1 MIKRVGKI
9 LTVLA
14 LTALTHLAAAQGGVS
29 VLCSNGMKAVF
40 EALRPQI
47 ERELG
52 QPMRVEFGTTAALRE
67 KIEAGA
73 AFDVAVIT
81 TEAVNDLAGNGAIA
95 APSVGALGRSGI
107 GVAVRAGAK
116 APAIATT
123 EDLKKTLLAAKSIT
137 WVSVG
142 ATRPGIERML
152 DKLGIAKDVQ
162 PKVTLAK
169 TVDEANESVTSG
181 RVELALTLKSEI
193 LPAKG
198 LTYVGPLPAEVQS
211 YVSFAAG
218 VATKSAAAKDAARV
232 VASLAARSAAP
243 TYQEKGMELAIAR

>member
-1 MIKRVGKI
+1 MRFRTLIAA
-9 LTVLA
+9 LA
-14 LTALTHLAAAQGGVS
+14 LAAFAHTAAAQGGGVR

-40 EALRPQI
+40 DALRPQI

-52 QPMRVEFGTTAALRE
+52 QPLNVEFGTTAALRA
-67 KIEAGA
+67 KIESGA

-81 TEAVNDLAGNGAIA
+81 TEAVNDLASKGAIA
-95 APSVGALGRSGI
+95 APSVAALGRSGI
-107 GVAVRAGAK
+107 GVAMRAGAK
-116 APAIATT
+116 APPITTT
-123 EDLKKTLLAAKSIT
+123 EDLKKALLAAKSIT

-152 DKLGIAKDVQ
+152 EKLGIAKDVQ
-162 PKVTLAK
+162 PKVTLTN
-169 TVDEANESVTSG
+169 TVDEANESITSG
-181 RVELALTLKSEI
+181 RVEVALTLKSEI

-218 VATKSAAAKDAARV
+218 VAAKSAAAMDAARV
-232 VASLAARSAAP
+232 VASLSARAAAP

>member
-1 MIKRVGKI
+1 MRFRTFIAA
-9 LTVLA
+9 LA
-14 LTALTHLAAAQGGVS
+14 LAAFAHTAAAQGGGVR

-40 EALRPQI
+40 DALRPQI

-52 QPMRVEFGTTAALRE
+52 QPMTVEFGTTAALRA
-67 KIEAGA
+67 KIESGA

-81 TEAVNDLAGNGAIA
+81 TEAVNDLASKGAIA

-107 GVAVRAGAK
+107 GVALRAGAK
-116 APAIATT
+116 PPPLATT
-123 EDLKKTLLAAKSIT
+123 DDLKKALLAAKSIT

-152 DKLGIAKDVQ
+152 EKLGIAKDVQ
-162 PKVTLAK
+162 PKVTLTN

-193 LPAKG
+193 VSAKG
-198 LTYVGPLPAEVQS
+198 LTYAGPLPADVQS

-218 VATKSAAAKDAARV
+218 VAAKSAAAMDAARV
-232 VASLAARSAAP
+232 VATLAARSAAP

>member
-1 MIKRVGKI
+1 MRFRTFVAA
-9 LTVLA
+9 LA
-14 LTALTHLAAAQGGVS
+14 LAGFAHTAAAQGGGVR

-40 EALRPQI
+40 EALRPEV

-52 QPMRVEFGTTAALRE
+52 QPMTVEFGTTAALRE
-67 KIEAGA
+67 KIESGA

-81 TEAVNDLAGNGAIA
+81 AEAVSDLAAKGAISA
-95 APSVGALGRSGI
+95 ASVGALGRSGI
-107 GVAVRAGAK
+107 GVAVRSGAK

-123 EDLKKTLLAAKSIT
+123 EDLKRALLAAKSIT

-152 DKLGIAKDVQ
+152 EKLEIAKDVQ
-162 PKVTLAK
+162 PKVTLAS
-169 TVDEANESVTSG
+169 TVDEANASVTSG

-198 LTYVGPLPAEVQS
+198 LAYVGPLPAEVQS

-243 TYQEKGMELAIAR
+243 TYQEKGMELALAR